1 MSIILSDFRKKGVKS
16 LSQYYINSINK
27 FISSYYNENQLV
39 SFFDLF
45 KFILEN
51 DEYYKLSNSNFDIS
65 VFATE
70 SDEEEKDNFKWIVVQ
85 TQSKINREI
94 NTYYFKKDNYGNKGF
109 FLDILMTTIENE
121 VPIEDFCFLLEE
133 IFFKL

>member
-94 NTYYFKKDNYGNKGF
+94 NTYYFKKDDYGNKGF
-109 FLDILMTTIENE
+109 FLDILTTTIEKE
-121 VPIEDFCFLLEE
+121 EPIEDFCFFLEE

>member
-1 MSIILSDFRKKGVKS
+1 MKS

-39 SFFDLF
+39 SSFDLF

-94 NTYYFKKDNYGNKGF
+94 NTYYFKKDDYGNKGF
-109 FLDILMTTIENE
+109 FLDILTTTIEKE
-121 VPIEDFCFLLEE
+121 EPIEDFCFLLEE

>member
-1 MSIILSDFRKKGVKS
+1 MKS

-94 NTYYFKKDNYGNKGF
+94 NTYYFKKDDYGNKGF
-109 FLDILMTTIENE
+109 FLDILTTTIEKE
-121 VPIEDFCFLLEE
+121 EPIEDFCFLLEE
-133 IFFKL
+133 IFFQL

>member
-1 MSIILSDFRKKGVKS
+1 MKS

-94 NTYYFKKDNYGNKGF
+94 KTYYFKKDDYGNKGF
-109 FLDILMTTIENE
+109 FLDILTTTIEKE
-121 VPIEDFCFLLEE
+121 EPIEDFCFLLEE

>member
-1 MSIILSDFRKKGVKS
+1 MSIILSEFRKKGVKS
-16 LSQYYINSINK
+16 LSQYYVNSINK
-27 FISSYYNENQLV
+27 FISSYYNESQLV

-45 KFILEN
+45 RFILDN

>member
-1 MSIILSDFRKKGVKS
+1 MKS

-51 DEYYKLSNSNFDIS
+51 DAYYKLSNSNFDIS

-94 NTYYFKKDNYGNKGF
+94 NTYYFKKDDYGNKGF
-109 FLDILMTTIENE
+109 FLDILTTTIEKE
-121 VPIEDFCFLLEE
+121 EPIEDFCFLLEE

>member
-94 NTYYFKKDNYGNKGF
+94 NTYYFKKDDYGNKGF
-109 FLDILMTTIENE
+109 FLDILTTTIEKE
-121 VPIEDFCFLLEE
+121 EPIEDFCFLLEE

>member
-1 MSIILSDFRKKGVKS
+1 MKS

-94 NTYYFKKDNYGNKGF
+94 NTYYFKKDDYGNGVLF
-109 FLDILMTTIENE
+109 GYSYYHN
-121 VPIEDFCFLLEE
+121 
-133 IFFKL
+133 

>member
-94 NTYYFKKDNYGNKGF
+94 NTYYFKKDDYGNKGF
-109 FLDILMTTIENE
+109 FLDILTTTIEKE
-121 VPIEDFCFLLEE
+121 YPIEDFCFLLEE

>member
-27 FISSYYNENQLV
+27 FIYSYYNENQLV

-85 TQSKINREI
+85 TQSKINRAI

>member
-70 SDEEEKDNFKWIVVQ
+70 SEEEEKDNFKWIVVQ

-94 NTYYFKKDNYGNKGF
+94 NTYYFKKDDYGNKGF
-109 FLDILMTTIENE
+109 FLDILTTTIEKE
-121 VPIEDFCFLLEE
+121 EPIEDFCFLLEE

>member
-1 MSIILSDFRKKGVKS
+1 MSIILSEFRKKGVKS
-16 LSQYYINSINK
+16 LSQYYVNSINK

-94 NTYYFKKDNYGNKGF
+94 NTYYFKKDDYGNKGF
-109 FLDILMTTIENE
+109 FLDILTTTIEKE
-121 VPIEDFCFLLEE
+121 EPIEDFCFLLEE

>member
-1 MSIILSDFRKKGVKS
+1 MDIILSEFRKKGEKS
-16 LSQYYINSINK
+16 LPQYYINSINK
-27 FISSYYNENQLV
+27 FISSYYNESQRV

-51 DEYYKLSNSNFDIS
+51 DEYYNLSNSDLNIS

-70 SDEEEKDNFKWIVVQ
+70 SDTEEKDNFKWIGIQ
-85 TQSKINREI
+85 TESKINRAI
-94 NTYYFKKDNYGNKGF
+94 NTYHFKKDDYGNNGF
-109 FLDILMTTIENE
+109 FLDILATTIEKE
-121 VPIEDFCFLLEE
+121 EPIEDFCFLLEE

>member
-1 MSIILSDFRKKGVKS
+1 MGIILSEFRKKGKKS
-16 LSQYYINSINK
+16 LPQYYINSINK
-27 FISSYYNENQLV
+27 FISSYYNESQRV

-51 DEYYKLSNSNFDIS
+51 DEYYNLSNSDLNIS

-70 SDEEEKDNFKWIVVQ
+70 SDTEEKDNFKWIVIQ
-85 TQSKINREI
+85 TESKINRAI
-94 NTYYFKKDNYGNKGF
+94 NTYHFKKDDYGNNGF
-109 FLDILMTTIENE
+109 FLDILATKIEKE
-121 VPIEDFCFLLEE
+121 EPIEDFCFLLEE

>member
-45 KFILEN
+45 RFILEN